1 MLTDNFTEYRL
12 SLDIS
17 GGLKAVGKN
26 FVKK

>member
-12 SLDIS
+12 SLAIS